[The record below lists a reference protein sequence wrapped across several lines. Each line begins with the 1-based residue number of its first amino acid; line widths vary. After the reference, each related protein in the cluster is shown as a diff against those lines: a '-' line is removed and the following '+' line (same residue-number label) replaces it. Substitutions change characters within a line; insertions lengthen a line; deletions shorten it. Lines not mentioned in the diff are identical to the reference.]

1 MKRVITPGVQRQ
13 VVPEDFSFLSE
24 ADQQICQAMYR
35 MLCRIYGW
43 DGTKPIVISGLDLI
57 MSLNPMSQNK
67 SVQVTGGVLL
77 TVEGDV
83 VEVEGIQFT
92 VNTMTTAEQI
102 QQALTIEIA
111 ETNVSPSPV
120 YDKNGNLNIYCH
132 KQRVGTIRNW
142 LAEQMLPISQSNRII
157 YAEMDWL
164 YSMDLVINDL
174 VRRVEALETNESEE

>member
-1 MKRVITPGVQRQ
+1 MKKVIATEQRQ

-24 ADQQICQAMYR
+24 ADLQICQAMYR

-77 TVEGDV
+77 TAEGDV

-92 VNTMTTAEQI
+92 VNTTITTEQI
-102 QQALTIEIA
+102 RQALTIEIT
-111 ETNVSPSPV
+111 EIDVSPSPV
-120 YDKNGNLNIYCH
+120 YDKNGSLNIYCH
-132 KQRVGTIRNW
+132 KEKRGTIRNW
-142 LAEQMLPISQSNRII
+142 LPEAILPTPQSNRII